1 MQTTSSMDMLETK
14 IDQLVE
20 TVEEL
25 HEENSALKD
34 EINTLK
40 LKDKDENMNTVK
52 REIIRTKIQNMLNVL
67 NGM

>member
-1 MQTTSSMDMLETK
+1 MDMLETK